1 MPKNKPNIQRRN
13 ILITGCSSGIGLEAA
28 RILHRRGHN
37 VIATVRK
44 PVDQLMLSQAGISN
58 LPCDL
63 TNSESIGGMVEA
75 AIKVFDGKVDVL
87 FNNAAYGQP
96 GAVEDLTRDALREQ
110 FETNV
115 FGTQELTNLV
125 IKQMRQQGSGRII
138 YNSSVLGLIALP
150 YRGAYNASKFA
161 IEGLADTLRLELK
174 GTGITISLIEP
185 GPITS
190 QFRQNAFTKYQQ
202 HINKDTSAHK
212 ASYTAMEKRL
222 LTPGPAAPFTLPAKA
237 VVDKLVHAI
246 EADRPKIRYYVTFP
260 TYLFAYLKR
269 VLSANA
275 LDWVLRKVSRDEQQ

>member
-44 PVDQLMLSQAGISN
+44 PVDQIMLSQAGISN
-58 LPCDL
+58 LSCDL

-75 AIKVFDGKVDVL
+75 AIKTFEGKVDVL

-222 LTPGPAAPFTLPAKA
+222 LTPGPEAPFTLPAKA

-269 VLSANA
+269 VLPANA